1 MRNHATTTGTVRAVA
16 LVAGLAAGLILLPPP
31 ADAGKTSSRSS
42 SPSKKPARQYFGV
55 PPGKVMAGKASLR
68 ASADLGERRTR
79 SGRKLPRPAPTSNA
93 SNTPSDRLAL
103 TPVGPVR
110 IPVAKRTIG
119 RKTFGG
125 LKGRRLSL
133 TSVESTDSVQSF
145 DTRPSVELPRL
156 QRGELG
162 KPDSTKL
169 RNKDEVMKELRKPK

>member
-1 MRNHATTTGTVRAVA
+1 MRNHATTTATVGIVA
-16 LVAGLAAGLILLPPP
+16 LVAGLAAALLLLSPP
-31 ADAGKTSSRSS
+31 ADAAKTSSRSS
-42 SPSKKPARQYFGV
+42 SPSKKPAKQYLAV
-55 PPGKVMAGKASLR
+55 PPGKVMPGKASLR
-68 ASADLGERRTR
+68 ASADLNERRSR
-79 SGRKLPRPAPTSNA
+79 SGRKLPRPAATSNA

-110 IPVAKRTIG
+110 IPVAKKTIG

-145 DTRPSVELPRL
+145 DTRTSVELRRL

-162 KPDSTKL
+162 KPNSTRL
-169 RNKDEVMKELRKPK
+169 RNEDEVMNELRKPE